1 MSDQSITSLTQEE
14 MDAVLYDA
22 REGDLQ
28 TLQEI
33 FSEVPAHLLKTIKDE
48 YTLSNI
54 IHMAAGNGHLQILT
68 YLLGLL
74 PRADAVELASQVND
88 TGNTPLHWA
97 AYNGHLDIVKVL
109 VEEYE
114 GDVYAKNEAGHDVM
128 FEAENNNREEVE
140 SWLLQRFS
148 VEEAFD
154 VTEDGENTKIT
165 YKPGTESKEADE
177 KAKEATFTSEIE
189 AGTASLTV
197 EDRV

>member
-1 MSDQSITSLTQEE
+1 
-14 MDAVLYDA
+14 MDAVLYDT

-33 FSEVPAHLLKTIKDE
+33 FSEVPAHLLKSIKDE
-48 YTLSNI
+48 YTLSTT
-54 IHMAAGNGHLQILT
+54 IHMAAANGHLQVLQ

-74 PRADAVELASQVND
+74 SRSDAVILANQTND

-97 AYNGHLDIVKVL
+97 AYNGHLAVVKAL

-128 FEAENNNREEVE
+128 FEAENNNQEEVE
-140 SWLLQRFS
+140 AWLLQRFT
-148 VEEAFD
+148 VEESFD
-154 VTEDGENTKIT
+154 VSEDGENTKIT

-177 KAKEATFTSEIE
+177 QAKEATFTAGIE
-189 AGTASLTV
+189 SQTAKLSV
-197 EDRV
+197 QDDA